1 MNGNSIN
8 RVELQGRVGT
18 VRIQSAGECLVASF
32 SVMTEEVFKANDGTV
47 ICESTWHH
55 VTAWAGKDVN
65 LDGLT
70 RGSLVH
76 VEGRIRN
83 SRYTSVDGTEKTFT
97 EVMASSLKVLE

>member
-18 VRIQSAGECLVASF
+18 VRIQNAGGCVVASF
-32 SVMTEEVFKANDGTV
+32 SVMTEEVYKANDGTV
-47 ICESTWHH
+47 LCESTWHH

-83 SRYTSVDGTEKTFT
+83 SMYTASDGTERGYM
-97 EVMASSLKVLE
+97 EVMASSLKVR